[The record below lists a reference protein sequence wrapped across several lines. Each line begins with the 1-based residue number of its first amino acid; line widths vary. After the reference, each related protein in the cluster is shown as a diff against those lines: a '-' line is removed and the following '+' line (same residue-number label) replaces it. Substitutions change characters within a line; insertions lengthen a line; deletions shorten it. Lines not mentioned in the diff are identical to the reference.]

1 MRPISLKSVSVFA
14 LIAAALTLA
23 ACGNKTSSIHSAET
37 EGIFLNVG
45 PMKYQVQIS
54 RQLNPQAIAE
64 DRTFIQDVSPGQAK
78 LAPDELWFAVFV
90 RVENPTDR
98 AQTPASGYTITDTEG
113 NTYHPVTIGKGNPF
127 AYTTAP
133 IPRKSEIPSADSV
146 AAQVGSIGG
155 MELLFKLKR
164 ATLDNRPLELTIKSY
179 FPDDEA
185 SGALDV

>member
-1 MRPISLKSVSVFA
+1 MRPITLKSLSVFA

-54 RQLNPQAIAE
+54 RQLNPQAIPE
-64 DRTFIQDVSPGQAK
+64 DRTFVQDVAPADAK

-90 RVENPTDR
+90 RVENPTDKP
-98 AQTPASGYTITDTEG
+98 QVPASGYSIIDTEG
-113 NTYHPVTIGKGNPF
+113 NSYKPVTIGPGNPF
-127 AYTTAP
+127 AYSTAP
-133 IPRKSEIPSADSV
+133 IRPNGVMPNPDSIS
-146 AAQVGSIGG
+146 AQVGSIGG
-155 MELLFKLKR
+155 QELLFKLKR
-164 ATLDNRPLELTIKSY
+164 STLDNRPLEFRIKSF

-185 SGALDV
+185 SGTLDV